1 MNDIESIYEK
11 LGISIRVS
19 DKDRSNYT
27 AYKWKKLRSRLIVCL
42 ILRSQVYKHHDR
54 DLVIKIG
61 QLVPEDR
68 ERLLQSTS
76 PREILQLF
84 VKWKEGKVSFDIEGD
99 VIKFSV
105 SHVGQYQFQE
115 TLSCEKPKRLRRL
128 EILEKK
134 NELSLKVLEDMI
146 KQGIICL

>member
-1 MNDIESIYEK
+1 MNDIESIYKK
-11 LGISIRVS
+11 LGGESKPTS
-19 DKDRSNYT
+19 GGE
-27 AYKWKKLRSRLIVCL
+27 AYKAYKEEKFKLRLRICL
-42 ILRSQVYKHHDR
+42 TLHSKGYNWN

-61 QLVPEDR
+61 QLDPEER

-105 SHVGQYQFQE
+105 SHVGQYKFQE
-115 TLSCEKPKRLRRL
+115 TLSCEKPKRLRRA
-128 EILEKK
+128 EIIEKIDA
-134 NELSLKVLEDMI
+134 LSLKVLEDMV
-146 KQGIICL
+146 KKGIFRL

>member
-27 AYKWKKLRSRLIVCL
+27 AYKWKKLRSRLMVCL
-42 ILRSQVYKHHDR
+42 ILRSQVYTGYDR

-84 VKWKEGKVSFDIEGD
+84 IEGD

-105 SHVGQYQFQE
+105 SHVGQYKFQE
-115 TLSCEKPKRLRRL
+115 TLSCEKPKRLRRA
-128 EILEKK
+128 EIIEKIDA
-134 NELSLKVLEDMI
+134 LSLKVLEDMV
-146 KQGIICL
+146 KKGIFGL

>member
-1 MNDIESIYEK
+1 M
-11 LGISIRVS
+11 
-19 DKDRSNYT
+19 
-27 AYKWKKLRSRLIVCL
+27 
-42 ILRSQVYKHHDR
+42 
-54 DLVIKIG
+54 IKIG

-105 SHVGQYQFQE
+105 SHVGQYKFQE
-115 TLSCEKPKRLRRL
+115 TLSCEKPKRLRRA
-128 EILEKK
+128 EIIEKIDA
-134 NELSLKVLEDMI
+134 LSLKVLEDMV
-146 KQGIICL
+146 KKGIFGL

>member
-1 MNDIESIYEK
+1 MNDIESIYKK
-11 LGISIRVS
+11 LGGE
-19 DKDRSNYT
+19 
-27 AYKWKKLRSRLIVCL
+27 AYKAYKEEKFKLRLRICL
-42 ILRSQVYKHHDR
+42 TLHSKGYNWN

-61 QLVPEDR
+61 QLDPEER

-99 VIKFSV
+99 VIKFGV
-105 SHVGQYQFQE
+105 SHVEQYEFRE
-115 TLSCEKPKRLRRL
+115 TLSCKRPRRLRRL
-128 EILEKK
+128 EILEKE

-146 KQGIICL
+146 KQGIIRL